1 MLNNNSFEVIPKEA
15 FEMADHVANNLID
28 KVCSVC
34 GWIVQPKGKRSDKEE
49 AVKSLIKEIQENK
62 NLDTLAKAACIS
74 NARKILKE
82 YCNQC
87 DIMQIALDNL
97 NEDAKPED
105 LDDDWLDFFMDKAK
119 NISNKDVQIMFGKLL
134 AEECNDGDVTKSL
147 ILKLTIMEKDLA
159 DAFNKLCEYVVK
171 ACAGDDKG
179 LVALIPSTAL
189 DDLKKYHIDMKFN
202 DFFELETAGL
212 LKIDEFEYGYLSSE
226 LECEYQE
233 RKYKLTSKADTKD
246 KPFIKLGKIKLTT
259 DGEILAKQISSVQSS
274 VYFTMIKKYFEDNG
288 VVVEEIG

>member
-202 DFFELETAGL
+202 DFLELETAGL

-246 KPFIKLGKIKLTT
+246 QPFIKLGKIKLTT